1 MLSGVSIKHCQNI
14 AQRMDFGDMTDLYNE
29 NLSSETYDFLT
40 EFNFDN
46 FRDNYK
52 PGIAEYHLKR
62 VMEIAAFEIAK
73 MAEMDFAKVLIMGE
87 SLGVVIARK
96 IDLSKLELSNDK
108 KLLKDWEILCRAKF
122 VGRMVQTWTKQR
134 SDMITMDRM
143 LDKLEEEG

>member
-1 MLSGVSIKHCQNI
+1 MK
-14 AQRMDFGDMTDLYNE
+14 DLYE
-29 NLSSETYDFLT
+29 EIFSPRTYDFLN
-40 EFNFDN
+40 EFDFID
-46 FRDNYK
+46 FKKNYK

-87 SLGVVIARK
+87 SLGTVIARK

-143 LDKLEEEG
+143 LDKLE

>member
-52 PGIAEYHLKR
+52 PGIVEHHLKR

-73 MAEMDFAKVLIMGE
+73 MSEIDFPTVLNMGK
-87 SLGVVIARK
+87 SLGAAMARK
-96 IDLSKLELSNDK
+96 IDLSWLSLSNDEK
-108 KLLKDWEILCRAKF
+108 IVKDWETLCRARF
-122 VGRMVQTWTKQR
+122 IGSMVQGWTKQR
-134 SDMITMDRM
+134 EDMIAMDEMIAR
-143 LDKLEEEG
+143 LDSE